1 MSSKRT
7 APEVVGGAWQRL
19 FGSPAVAPA
28 ATAPDTRTASAS
40 AVGAATFAWR
50 PVVRQA
56 AAFWLATRVMYAI
69 FVYFAL
75 VMIGPGRNAPLHPQD
90 LLTAWQ
96 HWDANWYLNIAQ
108 LGYFA
113 VQPTAFLPLFPMLI
127 RAGILL
133 GLPPVVS
140 GLLMGNLG
148 TLLAFIGVAL
158 FASYEAGEDS
168 GQRTLRLL
176 IAYPVAFYL
185 VTIYSDGLFIGFAA
199 LSLYFAR
206 RGRWYAVALCA
217 FLAGLTRP
225 TGVALILPVLW
236 EFGRQHGW
244 WQRFAWREPAAWRE
258 RLALVAR
265 PRVLA
270 QGVLAIGAVPAGIAV
285 FAFYCWR
292 RYGDPLASWTARK
305 YWGHNSPYLPIWKA
319 FPAAV
324 YHFWQAHALSTEQA
338 RALTDLVPFIIVATV
353 TVLYARRVP
362 VMYTLYVGGLL
373 VLTLW
378 AAVPYGVDFL
388 QASGRYLIE
397 AVPTFMI
404 LARVLRRWP
413 TLEFTVIAG
422 GFLVQAVLLTYYL
435 TGGLLI

>member
-7 APEVVGGAWQRL
+7 APELVGGAWQRL
-19 FGSPAVAPA
+19 FGVPAASPAPAPA
-28 ATAPDTRTASAS
+28 ARAVSAPAASAT
-40 AVGAATFAWR
+40 AFAWR

-90 LLTAWQ
+90 LLTSWER
-96 HWDANWYLNIAQ
+96 WDANWYLTIAQ
-108 LGYFA
+108 QGYPFPVA
-113 VQPTAFLPLFPMLI
+113 TAFLPLFPLLI

-133 GLPPVVS
+133 GLPPVVA
-140 GLLMGNLG
+140 GLLVGNLG
-148 TLLAFIGVAL
+148 TLLAFIGVGL
-158 FASYEAGEDS
+158 FASYEDGAAG

-199 LSLYFAR
+199 LALYFAR
-206 RGRWYAVALCA
+206 RGQWNTVALCA

-225 TGVALILPVLW
+225 TGVALILPILW

-244 WQRFAWREPAAWRE
+244 WQRFAWREPSAWRE

-265 PRVLA
+265 PRALA
-270 QGVLAIGAVPAGIAV
+270 QGALAVAAVPAGIAL
-285 FAFYCWR
+285 FALYCWR
-292 RYGDPLASWTARK
+292 RFGDPLTSWSSRK

-324 YHFWQAHALSTEQA
+324 YHFWQAHALSAEQA

-413 TLEFTVIAG
+413 TVEFAVIAG

>member
-1 MSSKRT
+1 MPSKRT
-7 APEVVGGAWQRL
+7 APTLVEGAWQRL
-19 FGSPAVAPA
+19 FGALVAPPA
-28 ATAPDTRTASAS
+28 AAVPPASTASSSAARATA
-40 AVGAATFAWR
+40 FAWR

-56 AAFWLATRVMYAI
+56 VTFWLATRVMYAI

-75 VMIGPGRNAPLHPQD
+75 VMLGPGRNTPLHPQD
-90 LLTAWQ
+90 LLTSWER
-96 HWDANWYLNIAQ
+96 WDANWYLNIAQ
-108 LGYFA
+108 QGYLST
-113 VQPTAFLPLFPMLI
+113 QSTAFLPLFPMLI

-133 GLPPVVS
+133 GLQPTVA
-140 GLLMGNLG
+140 GLVAGNLG
-148 TLLAFIGVAL
+148 TLLAFIGVGL
-158 FASYEAGEDS
+158 FASFEDGEAG

-199 LSLYFAR
+199 LALYFTR
-206 RGRWYAVALCA
+206 RGQWGAVALCA
-217 FLAGLTRP
+217 FLAGLIRP
-225 TGVALILPVLW
+225 TSVALILPVLW

-244 WQRFAWREPAAWRE
+244 WQRFAWRERSAWRE
-258 RLALVAR
+258 RLALVAQ

-270 QGVLAIGAVPAGIAV
+270 QGALAVGAVPAGIGV
-285 FAFYCWR
+285 FAIYCWR
-292 RYGDPLASWTARK
+292 RFGDPLTSWSARK

-324 YHFWQAHALSTEQA
+324 YHFWRAHALSVEQA

-353 TVLYARRVP
+353 TLVYVRRVP

-404 LARVLRRWP
+404 LARALRRWP

-422 GFLVQAVLLTYYL
+422 GFLVQAVLLVYYL